1 MRPGKDATIL
11 ALALM
16 VPRALEAAEKL
27 KAEHGIDC
35 EVVDVRSLVPLDTQT
50 ILGSVARTHRLFT
63 VEENPRL
70 CGWGAE
76 IVSIVADE
84 AFYDLDGPP
93 VRITTPH
100 IPLPAADILEDIA
113 LPTVDRI
120 VDRVRRSMQVVSPHE
135 RQRHAGRQ
143 SARLAPR
150 MIASLI
156 RGAETR
162 IIGNVPCTKIFS
174 PTSRPICGSA
184 ANGAN
189 PPTAAASTCSIR
201 RPRTRSPR
209 SRARPSRTPRPR
221 SMPRATP
228 SRAGPRSKPRER
240 AEILRKSFE
249 LIMRDAERLAKLITI
264 ENGKALSD
272 SRGEVAY
279 AAEFF
284 RWYAE
289 EAVRNIG
296 EVSRA
301 PASGA
306 RIVVQHKPAG
316 VAVLVT
322 PWNFPAAM
330 ATRKIGPALAAGCPV
345 VLKPASDT
353 PLTMLA
359 LMPILEEAG
368 VPAGVVNVIPSRS
381 SGKVVSA
388 MLHDPRVRVVSFTG
402 STEVGRKLLH
412 EAADNVVKPAM
423 ELGGNA
429 PFIVFED
436 ADIDAAI
443 EGAMIAKMRNMG
455 EACTS
460 ANRFYVHEK
469 VHDEFAKKLTAKMA
483 ALKVGN
489 GLDDGVTVGP
499 LVNAD
504 AKKKVIELVDDAV
517 GKGAKVL
524 TGGKSPTG
532 PGHFYPPTV
541 LDAVPDG
548 AKMLNE
554 EIFGPVAAIQT
565 FKSEGE
571 VIKRAN
577 DTEYGLVAYL
587 YTKDMSRG
595 MRVSEQL
602 DFGMIGLNRG
612 LVSDPAAPFGGMK
625 QSGIG
630 REGAHEGLMEF
641 LETQY
646 ISVTW

>member
-1 MRPGKDATIL
+1 MAMYDNLL
-11 ALALM
+11 A
-16 VPRALEAAEKL
+16 
-27 KAEHGIDC
+27 
-35 EVVDVRSLVPLDTQT
+35 
-50 ILGSVARTHRLFT
+50 
-63 VEENPRL
+63 
-70 CGWGAE
+70 
-76 IVSIVADE
+76 
-84 AFYDLDGPP
+84 
-93 VRITTPH
+93 
-100 IPLPAADILEDIA
+100 
-113 LPTVDRI
+113 
-120 VDRVRRSMQVVSPHE
+120 
-135 RQRHAGRQ
+135 
-143 SARLAPR
+143 
-150 MIASLI
+150 
-156 RGAETR
+156 
-162 IIGNVPCTKIFS
+162 NVPTDLWIGGKWRKSSDGARFDVIDPATENKIAYVA
-174 PTSRPICGSA
+174 SA
-184 ANGAN
+184 SVDDAKA
-189 PPTAAASTCSIR
+189 AVDAASDAFAGWA
-201 RPRTRSPR
+201 
-209 SRARPSRTPRPR
+209 ARNR
-221 SMPRATP
+221 
-228 SRAGPRSKPRER
+228 RER
-240 AEILRKSFE
+240 AEICRKAFE
-249 LIMRDAERLAKLITI
+249 RIVRDAERYAKLITI

-272 SRGEVAY
+272 SKGEVLY
-279 AAEFF
+279 SAEFF
-284 RWYAE
+284 RWNAE
-289 EAVRNIG
+289 EAVRDIG
-296 EVSRA
+296 RGYMA

-306 RIVVQHKPAG
+306 RVVAQHKPAG

-345 VLKPASDT
+345 VLKPASET

-359 LMPILEEAG
+359 LMPLLEEAG

-402 STEVGRKLLH
+402 STEVGRKLLR
-412 EAADNVVKPAM
+412 EAADNVVRPAM

-443 EGAMIAKMRNMG
+443 NRAMIAKMRNMG
-455 EACTS
+455 EACTA

-469 VHDEFAKKLTAKMA
+469 IHSDFAQKLTAKMK
-483 ALKVGN
+483 ALKIGN
-489 GLDDGVTVGP
+489 GLDDAAAVRP

-517 GKGAKVL
+517 GKGATLL
-524 TGGKSPTG
+524 TGGKAPNG

-548 AKMLNE
+548 AAMLRE

-602 DFGMIGLNRG
+602 ALGMVGLHR
-612 LVSDPAAPFGGMK
+612 A
-625 QSGIG
+625 
-630 REGAHEGLMEF
+630 
-641 LETQY
+641 
-646 ISVTW
+646 